1 MRLADAQWI
10 PAPPHQ
16 TWQALNDPEVLQ
28 RCIPGCVQVRR
39 HSPTEYELTV
49 RTRVAG
55 IESEY
60 QGELLLSD
68 VQAPSTCTLAF
79 EGKGQ
84 AAGLVIGTAQV
95 NLAPKDD
102 GTRLSYTVAA
112 HVGGKLAEIG
122 EPAILKAAGHI
133 VEKFF
138 AAFIDYA
145 AKLPPAPPP
154 PAEQP
159 ESRRSLRESPLSWL
173 VFAGV
178 LLAFFL
184 YHGFVKS

>member
-1 MRLADAQWI
+1 MRIADAQWI
-10 PAPPHQ
+10 PAPTHQ
-16 TWQALNDPEVLQ
+16 TWQALNDPQVLQ
-28 RCIPGCVQVRR
+28 RCIPGCVQVQQ

-55 IESEY
+55 MESEY
-60 QGELLLSD
+60 QGELLVSD
-68 VQAPSTCTLAF
+68 INAPHACTLAF
-79 EGKGQ
+79 EGKGR

-95 NLAPKDD
+95 NLTPKDD

-112 HVGGKLAEIG
+112 QVGGKLAELG
-122 EPAILKAAGHI
+122 ESAILKAAGQI

-145 AKLPPAPPP
+145 ARLPHTAPPAPPP
-154 PAEQP
+154 PEP
-159 ESRRSLRESPLSWL
+159 ERGLRNSPWSWA

-184 YHGFVKS
+184 YHGLVKR